1 MRESS
6 GEKKWHQ
13 KPQKRVKIFQK
24 ERRTG
29 LMLDDDNNNKRN
41 DSPGGWGGT
50 KTVTGKRFTV
60 LTFLVRKRK
69 WDDGREEEEKGSLG
83 QEAEKRE
90 PLDIMYMAQ

>member
-29 LMLDDDNNNKRN
+29 LMLGKG
-41 DSPGGWGGT
+41 PWGWKCVISLKEDFKLA
-50 KTVTGKRFTV
+50 KTSERDV
-60 LTFLVRKRK
+60 
-69 WDDGREEEEKGSLG
+69 
-83 QEAEKRE
+83 
-90 PLDIMYMAQ
+90 